1 MVPETKDI
9 LGECADIVAR
19 AFPNAK
25 TGSRQAAA
33 LYLAHTDRGES
44 IRALARATG
53 THPSTVLRTVRRI
66 EDRRDD
72 PLLDTVLSGIEATT
86 TREIA
91 APRPAAL
98 VAPLEAK
105 TATAGPP
112 AGPRDLPRDPAT
124 APDEQT
130 VRREAK
136 RFLRRLTEPG
146 SVLVVAPGA
155 DKGGIFCSA
164 NQHRKPIAM
173 LPVAMAAEFLR
184 RDWIRVTARGTA
196 TMRYG
201 ITDVGRAWLKRT
213 LAEEAAAKRSRGG
226 AGAFAEQHR
235 LAGTRQTMDA
245 ATGRPESLA
254 VNLGESPLG
263 WLARRKGADGR
274 PFLTPAEVEAGERLR
289 SDFETAQMGP
299 SVAQDWR
306 KFLTPGDKL
315 SGSPRPRGPAEGPRA
330 ARERVTAA
338 LGTLGPG
345 LSDIAVRTCCFL
357 EGLEASERR
366 FGWSARSGKVVLKIA
381 LQRLAEHYGLV
392 PRSGEGDA
400 D

>member
-1 MVPETKDI
+1 MSGTKDI
-9 LGECADIVAR
+9 LTACAGAVAR

-25 TGSRQAAA
+25 AGSRHEAA

-53 THPSTVLRTVRRI
+53 AHPSTVLRTVRRV

-72 PLLDTVLSGIEATT
+72 PLLDTVLGGIEAECG
-86 TREIA
+86 RA
-91 APRPAAL
+91 SAGACHPALPA
-98 VAPLEAK
+98 LEAK
-105 TATAGPP
+105 TADPG
-112 AGPRDLPRDPAT
+112 RDLPR
-124 APDEQT
+124 APGQAPSEET

-136 RFLRRLTEPG
+136 RFLRRLAEPG
-146 SVLVVAPGA
+146 SILVIAPGA
-155 DKGGIFCSA
+155 EKGGVFCAA

-184 RDWIRVTARGTA
+184 RDWIGLSARGQA
-196 TMRYG
+196 TTRYA
-201 ITDVGRAWLKRT
+201 ITDVGRAWLRRT
-213 LAEEAAAKRSRGG
+213 LAEEAEAKRARDG
-226 AGAFAEQHR
+226 AGPFAAQHR
-235 LAGTRQTMDA
+235 LAGTRQAMDPVS
-245 ATGRPESLA
+245 GRPEQLA

-263 WLARRKGADGR
+263 WLARRKGVDGR
-274 PFLTPAEVEAGERLR
+274 PFLAPAEVEAGERLR
-289 SDFETAQMGP
+289 SDFEVAQMVP

-315 SGSPRPRGPAEGPRA
+315 SGSPLPRGPAEGPSA
-330 ARERVTAA
+330 ARDRVSAA
-338 LGTLGPG
+338 LASLGPG

-392 PRSGEGDA
+392 PARGEDGEG
-400 D
+400 

>member
-1 MVPETKDI
+1 MSETKDI
-9 LGECADIVAR
+9 LTACAGAVAR

-25 TGSRQAAA
+25 AGSRHDAV

-53 THPSTVLRTVRRI
+53 AHPSTVLRTVRRV

-72 PLLDTVLSGIEATT
+72 PLLDTVLGGLEAAECA
-86 TREIA
+86 RAIA
-91 APRPAAL
+91 EAPALPA
-98 VAPLEAK
+98 PEAK
-105 TATAGPP
+105 TADPG
-112 AGPRDLPRDPAT
+112 RDLPRARGDA
-124 APDEQT
+124 ASEET

-136 RFLRRLTEPG
+136 RFLRRLAEPG
-146 SVLVVAPGA
+146 SMLVIAPGA
-155 DKGGIFCSA
+155 EKGGVFCAA

-184 RDWIRVTARGTA
+184 RDWIGLTARGTA
-196 TMRYG
+196 TIRYA
-201 ITDVGRAWLKRT
+201 ITGVGRAWLKRT
-213 LAEEAAAKRSRGG
+213 LAEEAEAKRTRDG
-226 AGAFAEQHR
+226 ASPFAAQHR
-235 LAGTRQTMDA
+235 LAGTRQVMDPG
-245 ATGRPESLA
+245 TGRPEQLA

-263 WLARRKGADGR
+263 WLARRKGVDGR
-274 PFLTPAEVEAGERLR
+274 PFLSPAEVEAGERLR
-289 SDFETAQMGP
+289 SDFEVAQMGP

-315 SGSPRPRGPAEGPRA
+315 SGSPCPRGPAEGPSA
-330 ARERVTAA
+330 ARDRVSAA
-338 LGTLGPG
+338 LASLGPG

-392 PRSGEGDA
+392 PPKEDDDRQA
-400 D
+400 